1 MAQIIYL
8 IRHSK
13 WFWMP
18 VLVFLLLGLCWIW
31 QVDNT
36 AISLWING
44 RHSIAGDVFWRA
56 MTWMGDGITM
66 SILIFLLLFIRFRTA
81 FLAAAALLVSSLAAQ
96 WLKHFFAH
104 DRPSLILSGMDLHLV
119 PGVQLYAHFSFP
131 SGHTTAAFC
140 IYGVLA
146 VLSGRP
152 VLQWLFFLIA
162 ALVGISRIYLLQH
175 FMEDVL
181 FGALLGTMTAYL
193 LTGIL
198 LHQKWMWTSV
208 WDQNLL
214 SLIRKK

>member
-1 MAQIIYL
+1 
-8 IRHSK
+8 
-13 WFWMP
+13 
-18 VLVFLLLGLCWIW
+18 
-31 QVDNT
+31 
-36 AISLWING
+36 
-44 RHSIAGDVFWRA
+44 
-56 MTWMGDGITM
+56 
-66 SILIFLLLFIRFRTA
+66 
-81 FLAAAALLVSSLAAQ
+81 
-96 WLKHFFAH
+96 
-104 DRPSLILSGMDLHLV
+104 MDLHLV

-175 FMEDVL
+175 FMEDAVWR
-181 FGALLGTMTAYL
+181 LLGTMTAYL

-198 LHQKWMWTSV
+198 RIRNGWTSL